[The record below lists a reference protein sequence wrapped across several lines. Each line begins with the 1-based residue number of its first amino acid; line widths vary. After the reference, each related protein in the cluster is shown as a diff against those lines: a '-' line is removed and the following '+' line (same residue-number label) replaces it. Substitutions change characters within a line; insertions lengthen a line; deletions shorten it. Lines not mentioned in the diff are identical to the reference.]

1 MYYTISPYYV
11 SYGITIL
18 GIINIIILCIV
29 SLYCAPI
36 LCNVLYPHTRYC
48 IVLHHHTNHTY
59 CRLSV
64 PPGAWE
70 GEAMISKCR
79 VRGGDQGVASCPIQ
93 LLTSTNTIPQQQ
105 IITQDITQQYGVR

>member
-1 MYYTISPYYV
+1 MYCITIQCIVLYHHAMYY
-11 SYGITIL
+11 
-18 GIINIIILCIV
+18 IV
-29 SLYCAPI
+29 SLYCVLYCSTI
-36 LCNVLYPHTRYC
+36 IGIVLYPHTRYC

-105 IITQDITQQYGVR
+105 IISQDITHQYGVR